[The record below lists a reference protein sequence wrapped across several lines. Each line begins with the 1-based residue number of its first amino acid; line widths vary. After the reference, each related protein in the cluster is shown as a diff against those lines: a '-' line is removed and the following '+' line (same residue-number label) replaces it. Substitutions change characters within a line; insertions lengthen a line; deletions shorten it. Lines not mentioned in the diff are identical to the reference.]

1 MLELQPVDIEHL
13 MVLMEILMDQVE
25 EVVMVVLVQMLI
37 QLGHL
42 QHLLV
47 IVDTMLVEV
56 VLDGMVLIQQQEH

>member
-1 MLELQPVDIEHL
+1 
-13 MVLMEILMDQVE
+13 MDQME
-25 EVVMVVLVQMLI
+25 MVMVELVHTLI
-37 QLGHL
+37 QLGQL

>member
-1 MLELQPVDIEHL
+1 MVL
-13 MVLMEILMDQVE
+13 VLMEILMDQVE

-56 VLDGMVLIQQQEH
+56 VLDGMVLIHQQPEH